1 MKVVKNFTFD
11 FTPNWSS
18 ELKNIASAKPRD
30 DAKKI
35 TIDNGFIDILPNYNG
50 FGIKGKLLSLMKV
63 LISILKLP
71 QKSKLFIQ
79 YPIQLN
85 YLQFFLPF
93 LLSLKQIE
101 GILYVHDVISIR
113 APQHIDAKTESK
125 FFNNFKKII
134 LHNNKMIDVLKP
146 LLNKDRTVFSLNIF
160 DYLLNDDFTEN
171 QNQKTIRDEIVI
183 SGNLGRSVFVKNLYQ
198 IKNNKFHLYGPFYEN
213 EREDNNVIYHGSVSP
228 EELNDRIKNYDFGL
242 IWDGDKIE
250 SLSNGDGN
258 YMKYNNPFKFS
269 AYIAAG
275 LPIITS
281 KEAGIAK
288 FVKEQNIGVLVD
300 SLYDLDNF
308 RISEVNYKEFKNN
321 VLNLRI
327 KLIKGQQLSSILQKI
342 LN

>member
-1 MKVVKNFTFD
+1 MKVVKKFTFD

-35 TIDNGFIDILPNYNG
+35 AIDNGFIDIMPNYNG
-50 FGIKGKLLSLMKV
+50 FGIKGKVLSLVKV
-63 LISILKLP
+63 IISILKLP
-71 QKSKLFIQ
+71 KKSQLFIQ

-93 LLSLKQIE
+93 LLYLKQIE

-113 APQHIDAKTESK
+113 APQHKDMKTESR
-125 FFNNFKKII
+125 FFNHFKNII

-146 LLNKDRTVFSLNIF
+146 LLIKDTNIFSLNIF
-160 DYLLNDDFTEN
+160 DYLLHDNFTEN
-171 QNQKTIRDEIVI
+171 QNQKSIRDEIVI
-183 SGNLGRSVFVKNLYQ
+183 SGNLGRSIFVKNLYQ
-198 IKNNKFHLYGPFYEN
+198 IKKNKFHLYGPFYEN
-213 EREDNNVIYHGSVSP
+213 EREDNNVVYHGSVSP

-275 LPIITS
+275 LPIITC
-281 KEAGIAK
+281 KEAGIAR

-300 SLYDLDNF
+300 SLYDLDDF
-308 RISEVNYKEFKNN
+308 SISEVNYNELKSN
-321 VLNLRI
+321 VLNLRV
-327 KLIKGQQLSSILQKI
+327 KLINGTQLSSVLQKI